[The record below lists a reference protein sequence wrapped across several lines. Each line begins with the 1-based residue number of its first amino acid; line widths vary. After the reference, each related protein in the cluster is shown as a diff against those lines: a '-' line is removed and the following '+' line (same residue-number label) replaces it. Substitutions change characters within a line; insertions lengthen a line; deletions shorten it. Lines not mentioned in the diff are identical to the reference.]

1 MAFYKPIRLMHPR
14 TSNPLFIYFEEGTED
29 LVDRRDP
36 GALDTYL
43 QELYSKNDAIINR
56 GSYQILLIWNLE
68 GTIMCDVWMFFVNDE
83 WELPTNIDV
92 ANFAVTEVELT
103 NGVTSGDG
111 LNLLATEEN
120 LRVSVDNIDQYL
132 AVDRDFADGRIFNGE
147 EYFA

>member
-14 TSNPLFIYFEEGTED
+14 TSNPLFIYFEEGTEE

>member
-1 MAFYKPIRLMHPR
+1 MHPR

-29 LVDRRDP
+29 LIDRRDP

-83 WELPTNIDV
+83 WDLPTNIDV

-120 LRVSVDNIDQYL
+120 LRLSVDNIDQYL
-132 AVDRDFADGRIFNGE
+132 AVERDFADGRIFNGE

>member
-1 MAFYKPIRLMHPR
+1 MAFYKPIKLMHPR

-29 LVDRRDP
+29 LIDRRDP

-83 WELPTNIDV
+83 WDLPTNIDV

-120 LRVSVDNIDQYL
+120 LRLSVDNIDQYL
-132 AVDRDFADGRIFNGE
+132 AVERDFADGRIFNGE